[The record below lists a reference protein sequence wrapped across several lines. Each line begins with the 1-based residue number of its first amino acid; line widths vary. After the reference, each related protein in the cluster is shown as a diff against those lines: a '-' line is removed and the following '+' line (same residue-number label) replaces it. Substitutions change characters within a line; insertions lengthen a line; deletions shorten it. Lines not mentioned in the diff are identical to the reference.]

1 MRFFPRTFEVG
12 MLGVLF
18 LVLSVYFLELKCK
31 WSKNSID
38 KIFIE
43 PVQQSLSL
51 GVFLEQLSIVY
62 LTIHIF
68 AFRKY
73 ISPQSTRYISQ
84 FSRNVLKFVIKNI
97 ALKCLKKSILSR
109 SSNLR
114 KFHFVCFLLIH
125 LFDLHTKLKVL

>member
-1 MRFFPRTFEVG
+1 MRFFSRTFEVG

-51 GVFLEQLSIVY
+51 GVFLEQFIYS
-62 LTIHIF
+62 
-68 AFRKY
+68 
-73 ISPQSTRYISQ
+73 
-84 FSRNVLKFVIKNI
+84 
-97 ALKCLKKSILSR
+97 
-109 SSNLR
+109 
-114 KFHFVCFLLIH
+114 
-125 LFDLHTKLKVL
+125 LFDNPHICVQKIYFTTKHQIYFSVFKKCS